1 MTLRVRRVVTG
12 HDSGGKAVVTADGVL
27 PIATRRP
34 GQSGCNVWAVDKV
47 PVNLGEPDHASEA
60 SGSTIQNGA
69 VFRVVRYEAG
79 TSGRMH
85 RTRSM
90 DYGVVLSGSIGLELD
105 EGAEVTLGAG
115 DVLVQRGTIHNWINR
130 GTEPCTI
137 AFVLL
142 DANADPATREQSS

>member
-12 HDSGGKAVVTADGVL
+12 LDAKGKAVVADDRVL
-27 PIATRRP
+27 PVATRRP
-34 GQSGCNVWAVDKV
+34 GQSGCNVWAVDEL
-47 PVNLGEPDHASEA
+47 PAELAAPDRAA
-60 SGSTIQNGA
+60 DLVGSTIPNGA

-85 RTRSM
+85 RTRSV
-90 DYGVVLSGSIGLELD
+90 DCGVVLSGSIALELD
-105 EGAEVTLGAG
+105 DGAEVALDAG

-142 DANADPATREQSS
+142 GARTDPTIEEQSS